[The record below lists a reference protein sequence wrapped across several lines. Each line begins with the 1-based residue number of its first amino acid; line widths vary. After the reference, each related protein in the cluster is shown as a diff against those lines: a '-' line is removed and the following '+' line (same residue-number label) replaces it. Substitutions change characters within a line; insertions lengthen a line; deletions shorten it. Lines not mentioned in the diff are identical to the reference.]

1 MIRPFTCVC
10 MLLAGG
16 SGLYLY
22 QTKHQSQMLD
32 REIAHTMRQTEVARA
47 RAGVLQAEYALL
59 NDPSRLS
66 GLAGEHLASL
76 KTTAPTQFTTWADFE
91 KRLPPVGAPAVEAP
105 PLEPEA
111 PGAKL
116 PEPAAAPAASAPPDA
131 KPEAKPEATR
141 PLVASVARP
150 VQPPGREPAA
160 APRPAPAQAAQP
172 APRPTPTPVSLT
184 DQLPAAPAR
193 PATPHPVAVSAPAAH
208 PAPPRATVPDAPPS
222 GGITEAVA
230 RIARGGPIDPA
241 VPAVASAL
249 GMARS
254 MTPSTVTPASA
265 ATVWQPSARE
275 P

>member
-32 REIAHTMRQTEVARA
+32 REIAHTMKLTDVARA

-66 GLAGEHLASL
+66 ELASQHLASL
-76 KTTAPTQFTTWADFE
+76 KTTAPTQFTNWAEFE
-91 KRLPPVGAPAVEAP
+91 KRLPSVGAPVVDAP

-116 PEPAAAPAASAPPDA
+116 PEPTAPPAVSVTPDA

-150 VQPPGREPAA
+150 AQPPGREPAA
-160 APRPAPAQAAQP
+160 TPRPAPAQATQP
-172 APRPTPTPVSLT
+172 AQRPAPTPVSLT
-184 DQLPAAPAR
+184 EQLSSASPQPQPAVPAR
-193 PATPHPVAVSAPAAH
+193 PATPRPAVVSAPAAH
-208 PAPPRATVPDAPPS
+208 PAPPS
-222 GGITEAVA
+222 GGTTEAVA

-241 VPAVASAL
+241 MPAVASAL

-254 MTPSTVTPASA
+254 MTPPTVTPASA
-265 ATVWQPSARE
+265 ATVWQPAARDQ
-275 P
+275 

>member
-32 REIAHTMRQTEVARA
+32 REIAHTMKLAEVARA
-47 RAGVLQAEYALL
+47 RSGVLQAEYALL

-66 GLAGEHLASL
+66 ELAGQHLASL

-91 KRLPPVGAPAVEAP
+91 KRLPAVGAPAVDAP

-116 PEPAAAPAASAPPDA
+116 PEPAAPPAVSATPDA
-131 KPEAKPEATR
+131 KPDAKPEVKPEAKPEATR

-160 APRPAPAQAAQP
+160 APRPAPAQAVQP
-172 APRPTPTPVSLT
+172 APRPAPTPVSLT
-184 DQLPAAPAR
+184 DQLPTVAPEPAAPAHPAAPHPAVASAPPAR
-193 PATPHPVAVSAPAAH
+193 PAA
-208 PAPPRATVPDAPPS
+208 
-222 GGITEAVA
+222 
-230 RIARGGPIDPA
+230 
-241 VPAVASAL
+241 PAVASAL

-254 MTPSTVTPASA
+254 MTAPPPVTRTSA
-265 ATVWQPSARE
+265 ATVWQPPAGDE
-275 P
+275 